1 MQFAL
6 EGGDELN
13 KAIVMNEK
21 DNVATA
27 LCDISEASRPMI
39 VGFKS
44 GQGIVVKS
52 NIPFGHKFALCRIA
66 ENTPII
72 KYGEVIGVSTAFIDA
87 GEYVHVHNVESLR
100 GRGDQ

>member
-1 MQFAL
+1 M
-6 EGGDELN
+6 G

-27 LCDISEASRPMI
+27 LCDISEGSRPVVI
-39 VGFKS
+39 GFKS
-44 GQGIVVKS
+44 KQGVVVKS
-52 NIPFGHKFALCRIA
+52 DIPFGHKFALSKVSKN
-66 ENTPII
+66 EPII

-87 GEYVHVHNVESLR
+87 GDYVHVHNVKSLR